1 MAAFQSPLS
10 FALAIA
16 LLCASSFGCI
26 YARKVGFTVDL
37 IHRDSPLSPFYNS
50 EETDLQRINNA
61 LRRSISRVH
70 HFDPIAAAS
79 VSPKAAESEV
89 TSNGGEYLM
98 SLSLGTP
105 PFKIMG
111 IADTG
116 SDLIWTQC
124 KPCERCYK
132 QVDPLFDPK
141 SSKTYRDFSCD
152 ARHCSLLDQST
163 CSGNICHYQYSYGDR
178 SYTMGNVASDTITL
192 DSTTGSPV
200 SFPKTVIGCGHE
212 NDGTFSD
219 KGSGIVGL
227 GAGPLSLI
235 SQMGSSVGGKFSYCL
250 VPLSSRAGNSS
261 KLNFGSNA
269 VVSGPGV
276 QSTPLVSSETMS
288 TFYFLTLEAMSVG
301 NERIKFGDSSLGTG
315 EGNIIIDSGTT
326 LTIVPDD
333 FFSNLSTAVGN
344 QVEGRRA
351 EDPSGF
357 LSVCYSATSD
367 LKVPAITAHFTGADV
382 KLKPINTFVQV
393 SDDVVCLAFASTTS
407 GISIYG
413 NVAQMNFLVEYNI
426 QGKSLSFKPTDCT
439 KK

>member
-1 MAAFQSPLS
+1 MADFQSPLS
-10 FALAIA
+10 FPLAIA
-16 LLCASSFGCI
+16 LLFVSSFGCI
-26 YARKVGFTVDL
+26 CAHRVGFTVDL

-61 LRRSISRVH
+61 FRRSISRVH
-70 HFDPIAAAS
+70 HFDPAAAAS
-79 VSPKAAESEV
+79 VSPKAAESDV
-89 TSNGGEYLM
+89 TSNRGEYLM
-98 SLSLGTP
+98 SLSVGTP

-124 KPCERCYK
+124 KPCEGCYK

-152 ARHCSLLDQST
+152 ARKCRLLEQSS
-163 CSGNICHYQYSYGDR
+163 CSGNICQYQYSYGDQ

-192 DSTTGSPV
+192 DSTASNPV

-212 NDGTFSD
+212 NGGTFSE

-227 GAGPLSLI
+227 GAGPLSLV

-250 VPLSSRAGNSS
+250 VPFSSRAGNSS
-261 KLNFGSNA
+261 KLNFGGSA

-276 QSTPLVSSETMS
+276 QSTPLLSSKTMS
-288 TFYFLTLEAMSVG
+288 TFYVLTLEAMSVG
-301 NERIKFGDSSLGTG
+301 NERIKFGGSSSGTG

-326 LTIVPDD
+326 LTIVPED
-333 FFSNLSTAVGN
+333 FFSDFSSAVGN
-344 QVEGRRA
+344 QVHGQRA
-351 EDPSGF
+351 EDPSGS

-382 KLKPINTFVQV
+382 KLKSINTFIQV
-393 SDDVVCLAFASTTS
+393 SDDVVCLAFAPTAS

-413 NVAQMNFLVEYNI
+413 NVAQTNFLVGYNI
-426 QGKSLSFKPTDCT
+426 QGKSLSFKPADCT

>member
-1 MAAFQSPLS
+1 MADFQSPLS
-10 FALAIA
+10 FPLAIA
-16 LLCASSFGCI
+16 LLCVSSFGCI
-26 YARKVGFTVDL
+26 CAHRVGFTVDL

-70 HFDPIAAAS
+70 HFDPAAAAS
-79 VSPKAAESEV
+79 VSPKAAESDV
-89 TSNGGEYLM
+89 TSNRGEYLM
-98 SLSLGTP
+98 SLSVGTP

-124 KPCERCYK
+124 KPCEGCYK

-152 ARHCSLLDQST
+152 ARKCGLLEQSS
-163 CSGNICHYQYSYGDR
+163 CSGNICQYQYSYGDQ

-192 DSTTGSPV
+192 DSTAGSPV

-212 NDGTFSD
+212 NGGTFSE

-227 GAGPLSLI
+227 GAGPLSLV

-250 VPLSSRAGNSS
+250 VPFSSRAGNSS
-261 KLNFGSNA
+261 KLNFGGSA

-276 QSTPLVSSETMS
+276 QSTPLLSSKTMS
-288 TFYFLTLEAMSVG
+288 TFYVLTLEAMSVG
-301 NERIKFGDSSLGTG
+301 NERIKFGGSSSGTG

-326 LTIVPDD
+326 LTIVPED
-333 FFSNLSTAVGN
+333 FFSDFSSAVGN
-344 QVEGRRA
+344 QVHGQRA
-351 EDPSGF
+351 EDPSGS

-382 KLKPINTFVQV
+382 KLKSINTFIQV
-393 SDDVVCLAFASTTS
+393 SDDVVCLAFAPTAS

-413 NVAQMNFLVEYNI
+413 NVAQMNFLVGYNI
-426 QGKSLSFKPTDCT
+426 QGKSLSLKPTDCT

>member
-1 MAAFQSPLS
+1 MADFQSPLS
-10 FALAIA
+10 FPLAIA
-16 LLCASSFGCI
+16 LLCVSSFGCI
-26 YARKVGFTVDL
+26 CAHGVGFTVDL

-61 LRRSISRVH
+61 FRRSISRVH
-70 HFDPIAAAS
+70 HFDPAAAAS
-79 VSPKAAESEV
+79 VSPKAAESDV
-89 TSNGGEYLM
+89 TSNRGEYLM
-98 SLSLGTP
+98 SLSVGTP

-124 KPCERCYK
+124 KPCEGCYK

-152 ARHCSLLDQST
+152 ARKCRLLEQSS
-163 CSGNICHYQYSYGDR
+163 CSGNICQYQYSYGDQ

-192 DSTTGSPV
+192 DSTAGSPV

-212 NDGTFSD
+212 NGGTFSE

-227 GAGPLSLI
+227 GAGPLSLV

-250 VPLSSRAGNSS
+250 VPFSSRAGNSS
-261 KLNFGSNA
+261 KLNFGGSA

-276 QSTPLVSSETMS
+276 QSTPLLASKTMS
-288 TFYFLTLEAMSVG
+288 TFYVLTLEAMSVG
-301 NERIKFGDSSLGTG
+301 NERIKFGGSSSGTG

-326 LTIVPDD
+326 LTIVPED
-333 FFSNLSTAVGN
+333 FFSDFSSAVGN
-344 QVEGRRA
+344 QVHGQRA
-351 EDPSGF
+351 EDPSGS

-382 KLKPINTFVQV
+382 KLKSINTFIQV
-393 SDDVVCLAFASTTS
+393 SDDVVCLAFAPTAS

-413 NVAQMNFLVEYNI
+413 NVAQMNFLVGYNI
-426 QGKSLSFKPTDCT
+426 QGKSLSFKPADCT

>member
-1 MAAFQSPLS
+1 MADFQSPLS
-10 FALAIA
+10 FPLAIA
-16 LLCASSFGCI
+16 LLCVSSFGCI
-26 YARKVGFTVDL
+26 CAHRAGFTVDL

-70 HFDPIAAAS
+70 HFDPAAAAAS
-79 VSPKAAESEV
+79 VSPKAAESDV
-89 TSNGGEYLM
+89 TSNRGEYLM
-98 SLSLGTP
+98 SLSVGTP
-105 PFKIMG
+105 PFKITG

-152 ARHCSLLDQST
+152 ARKCRLLEQSS
-163 CSGNICHYQYSYGDR
+163 CSGNICQYQYSYGDQ
-178 SYTMGNVASDTITL
+178 SYTMGNVASDTLTL
-192 DSTTGSPV
+192 DSTAGSPV
-200 SFPKTVIGCGHE
+200 SFPKTVIGCGQE
-212 NDGTFSD
+212 NGGTFSE

-227 GAGPLSLI
+227 GAGPLSLV

-250 VPLSSRAGNSS
+250 VPFSSRAGNSS
-261 KLNFGSNA
+261 KLNFGGSA

-276 QSTPLVSSETMS
+276 QSTPLLSSKTMS
-288 TFYFLTLEAMSVG
+288 TFYVLTLEAMSVG
-301 NERIKFGDSSLGTG
+301 NERIKFGGSS
-315 EGNIIIDSGTT
+315 SG
-326 LTIVPDD
+326 
-333 FFSNLSTAVGN
+333 TAVGN
-344 QVEGRRA
+344 QVHGQRA
-351 EDPSGF
+351 EDPSGS

-382 KLKPINTFVQV
+382 KLKSINTFIQV
-393 SDDVVCLAFASTTS
+393 SDDVVCLAFAPTAS

-413 NVAQMNFLVEYNI
+413 NVAQMNFLVGYNI

>member
-10 FALAIA
+10 FPLAIA
-16 LLCASSFGCI
+16 LLCVSSFGCI
-26 YARKVGFTVDL
+26 CAHGVGFTVDL

-70 HFDPIAAAS
+70 HFDPAAAAS
-79 VSPKAAESEV
+79 VSPKAAESDV
-89 TSNGGEYLM
+89 TSNRGEYLM
-98 SLSLGTP
+98 SLSVGTP

-152 ARHCSLLDQST
+152 ARKCRLLEQSS
-163 CSGNICHYQYSYGDR
+163 CSGNICQYQYSYGDQ

-192 DSTTGSPV
+192 DSTAGSPV

-212 NDGTFSD
+212 NGGTFSE

-227 GAGPLSLI
+227 GAGPLSLV

-250 VPLSSRAGNSS
+250 VPFSSRAGNSS
-261 KLNFGSNA
+261 KLNFGGSA

-276 QSTPLVSSETMS
+276 QSTPLLSSKTMS
-288 TFYFLTLEAMSVG
+288 TFYVLTLEAMSVG
-301 NERIKFGDSSLGTG
+301 NERIKFGGSSSGTG

-326 LTIVPDD
+326 LTIVPED
-333 FFSNLSTAVGN
+333 FFSDFSSAVGN
-344 QVEGRRA
+344 QVHGQRA
-351 EDPSGF
+351 EDPSGS
-357 LSVCYSATSD
+357 LSVCYRATSD

-382 KLKPINTFVQV
+382 KLKSINTFIQV
-393 SDDVVCLAFASTTS
+393 SDDVVCLAFAPTAS

-413 NVAQMNFLVEYNI
+413 NVAQMNFLVGYNI
-426 QGKSLSFKPTDCT
+426 QGKTLSFKPADCT